1 MIAHAVGIAAATT
14 ALVLLAL
21 WPFLPGPYDSLAVPL
36 SMMAQLLARG
46 GLLLVPVGALWLV
59 SAYRRRA
66 ERAPRGFVIAA
77 VFVSSLVW
85 AVVSLGAAAFGGTLL
100 GIGAV
105 ALWVFVLVRVARGTK
120 RPGSTPPHRVSALP
134 YYLVLVPLAS
144 LVVQEALIG
153 RASEFSRGRAIRNS
167 ERLIAGIEQ
176 YRSVHGRYP
185 LSLLS
190 LNTDYRPSVIGIK
203 RFQYEPSGEAY
214 NLLFEQRA
222 LALDTREIVV
232 YNPRD
237 EQVATSHDSDL
248 LQFTSHDLERRRGY
262 YAVRDTPHPHWKY
275 FLFD

>member
-1 MIAHAVGIAAATT
+1 MIAHALGIAAATT

-21 WPFLPGPYDSLAVPL
+21 WPFLPGPSDNLAVPL

-59 SAYRRRA
+59 SARRGRTGQT
-66 ERAPRGFVIAA
+66 PRGYFIAA
-77 VFVSSLVW
+77 VVAASLVW
-85 AVVSLGAAAFGGTLL
+85 AVVSLGAAAFGGALMAV
-100 GIGAV
+100 GAV
-105 ALWVFVLVRVARGTK
+105 TPWAYVLVRVARGTR
-120 RPGSTPPHRVSALP
+120 RPERTPPRRVSALP
-134 YYLVLVPLAS
+134 FDLVLVPLAS
-144 LVVQEALIG
+144 LVGQEALIG
-153 RASEFSRGRAIRNS
+153 RASEFSRTRAIRNS
-167 ERLIAGIEQ
+167 ERLITEIEQ

-248 LQFTSHDLERRRGY
+248 LQFTSHDLERRHGY
-262 YAVRDTPHPHWKY
+262 YAVRDTPHPHRKY